1 MRCSLYGLL
10 TQTGQTE
17 ARPGLFGLRQMGRAP
32 LNMGNWWGQG
42 RAKLFTTPLIN
53 APRNTPKVP
62 AIKPNKVPNLMF
74 SGENH
79 FTGVHYTKSTPV
91 LSAKTSCIFRSSLIA
106 WSGHEQWNEVTLQ
119 VVWHTAFSM
128 RSSRDKRR
136 TVWGVWHQASSAML
150 WLEENM
156 GKVRTHWH
164 RYSIT
169 LWPLRCLEG
178 LWGLPQEN
186 QKDERQSIL

>member
-1 MRCSLYGLL
+1 
-10 TQTGQTE
+10 
-17 ARPGLFGLRQMGRAP
+17 MGRAP
-32 LNMGNWWGQG
+32 LNMGTWWGQG

-91 LSAKTSCIFRSSLIA
+91 LSGKTSCIFRSSLIA
-106 WSGHEQWNEVTLQ
+106 RSRHEQWNEVTLW
-119 VVWHTAFSM
+119 VVSSM
-128 RSSRDKRR
+128 GSSGDKRR
-136 TVWGVWHQASSAML
+136 AVRGVWHRPFSML
-150 WLEENM
+150 WLQEKM

-186 QKDERQSIL
+186 QKDERQNIL